1 MLRRPDLHLAVKF
14 STDCFMDLIFH
25 TPLSPDAQR
34 RHGLE
39 VPQPLAMA
47 DRVRFSELD
56 ILHHVNNKA
65 YLSWFETLRVAYYD
79 RVFAPHFKGL
89 CAPRNVLRNA
99 NVHYMKE
106 MVLDEDYI
114 TTARVVSFR
123 RTSYVMEQQIWSGDL
138 RATMTGV
145 MVLRTQDGKSGYPLP
160 DSLRAT
166 LIEQDGAVAEG

>member
-1 MLRRPDLHLAVKF
+1 
-14 STDCFMDLIFH
+14 MDLSFH
-25 TPLSPDAQR
+25 TPLSPDIQR
-34 RHGLE
+34 QHGLE
-39 VPQPLAMA
+39 IPQPLAIA

-65 YLSWFETLRVAYYD
+65 YLGWFETLRVAYYNQF
-79 RVFAPHFKGL
+79 FALHFKGMPT
-89 CAPRNVLRNA
+89 PRNVLRNA
-99 NVHYMKE
+99 NVHYVKE

-145 MVLRTQDGKSGYPLP
+145 MVLRTPDGQSGYPLP
-160 DSLRAT
+160 ETLRTA
-166 LIEQDGAVAEG
+166 LIDRDGAIAEA

>member
-1 MLRRPDLHLAVKF
+1 MRSADLHLGTNL
-14 STDCFMDLIFH
+14 STDCYMELIFH

-34 RHGLE
+34 YHGLQK
-39 VPQPLAMA
+39 PQPLAMA

-79 RVFAPHFKGL
+79 RFFAPHFKGVP
-89 CAPRNVLRNA
+89 APRNVLRNA
-99 NVHYMKE
+99 NVHYVKE
-106 MVLDEDYI
+106 MLLEEDYI

-138 RATMTGV
+138 RATMTGI
-145 MVLRTQDGKSGYPLP
+145 MVLRTPDGQSGYPLP
-160 DSLRAT
+160 DSLRAA
-166 LIEQDGAVAEG
+166 LRERDGAIAEG

>member
-1 MLRRPDLHLAVKF
+1 MHLAANLASDF
-14 STDCFMDLIFH
+14 CMDLIFH

-34 RHGLE
+34 HHGLKS
-39 VPQPLAMA
+39 PQPLAMA

-79 RVFAPHFKGL
+79 RFFAPHFNGMP
-89 CAPRNVLRNA
+89 APRNVLRNA

-138 RATMTGV
+138 RATMTGI
-145 MVLRTQDGKSGYPLP
+145 MVLRTPDGQSGYPLP
-160 DSLRAT
+160 DSLRTA
-166 LIEQDGAVAEG
+166 LIERDGAVSEG